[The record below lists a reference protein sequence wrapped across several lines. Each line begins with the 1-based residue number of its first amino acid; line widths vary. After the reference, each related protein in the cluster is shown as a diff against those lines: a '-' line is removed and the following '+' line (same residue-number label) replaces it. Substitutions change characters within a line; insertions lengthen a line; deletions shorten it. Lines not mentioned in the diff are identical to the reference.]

1 MRSSPSFLDEMY
13 SKFNLRED
21 AFNLGTAAFAHPLIL
36 RGIQRKPI
44 DKGEPQKWGFGFPI
58 DDGLVRGG
66 IVTAVDRSVV
76 DAVRLGKWMISVQ
89 GLLWGIKNVGLQD
102 LIQM

>member
-1 MRSSPSFLDEMY
+1 M
-13 SKFNLRED
+13 
-21 AFNLGTAAFAHPLIL
+21 II

-66 IVTAVDRSVV
+66 IVTAVDRPSVI
-76 DAVRLGKWMISVQ
+76 DGVRLGKWMISVN
-89 GLLWGIKNVGLQD
+89 GLLWGIKNVGLQASNSNVETVSGKR
-102 LIQM
+102 LTKT